1 MWDKTRPHALVIRK
15 NWKRRRHRHPY
26 RAKMEKTQ
34 GRGGGLPP
42 LRTMCAKHW
51 PQKGKRGGGL
61 GMRCWY
67 EYTFRR
73 LMIMDAS
80 PFLGWPVCGSSAA
93 HQTKSCK
100 PASWMVTKT
109 GAVPLY
115 GRGVAWSGHVG
126 IDCRVAEKERITWE
140 IGTGC
145 QSAAFMQSLYSQRT
159 INTQSTSTKIN
170 VFSWVLLHFVLRVWF
185 GLKIIYIK

>member
-1 MWDKTRPHALVIRK
+1 MNMYANVFGADVMFFLRRLTTVHPCETRRDPMRLSSERIEKEEGIDIHI
-15 NWKRRRHRHPY
+15 
-26 RAKMEKTQ
+26 AKMEKTQ

-93 HQTKSCK
+93 HQAKSYK
-100 PASWMVTKT
+100 SASKLGGVTKT

-115 GRGVAWSGHVG
+115 GRGVA
-126 IDCRVAEKERITWE
+126 
-140 IGTGC
+140 
-145 QSAAFMQSLYSQRT
+145 
-159 INTQSTSTKIN
+159 
-170 VFSWVLLHFVLRVWF
+170 
-185 GLKIIYIK
+185 

>member
-1 MWDKTRPHALVIRK
+1 MNMYTNMFGADVFFLFFVDSQLCIHVRQDETPCACHQKELKKKKASTSMSTK
-15 NWKRRRHRHPY
+15 DG
-26 RAKMEKTQ
+26 KTQ

-51 PQKGKRGGGL
+51 LQKGKRGGGL

-93 HQTKSCK
+93 HQAKSCK
-100 PASWMVTKT
+100 PASLVLTKT

-115 GRGVAWSGHVG
+115 GRGVA
-126 IDCRVAEKERITWE
+126 
-140 IGTGC
+140 
-145 QSAAFMQSLYSQRT
+145 
-159 INTQSTSTKIN
+159 
-170 VFSWVLLHFVLRVWF
+170 
-185 GLKIIYIK
+185 